1 MRALVIDDEQ
11 LVLEGLEALLQAM
24 LPDLSLDK
32 TGDVLAAAQLAA
44 SVCYEVVLLDWHL
57 RGQAGEAIDGRT
69 VIEAIRAAGS
79 RTPIIVVSGGE
90 RDDWP
95 QLMQELGLSGVVPK
109 CASGTQLVDA
119 IRIAT
124 RGGVYLPAQSPWD
137 SAASAARPA
146 QAAPARTLSPRERF
160 PELTPRQAEVFDVM
174 IRGLGDKQIARELGI
189 SEATVK
195 THVRGI
201 LAVVGVNRRGE
212 AVFEAT
218 GSGSK
223 NG

>member
-32 TGDVLAAAQLAA
+32 TADVNAATLLAA
-44 SVCYEVVLLDWHL
+44 SVRYELILLDWHL
-57 RGQAGEAIDGRT
+57 RGAAGEPVDGRSI
-69 VIEAIRAAGS
+69 VQAVRAAGS
-79 RTPIIVVSGGE
+79 TAPILVVSGDD
-90 RDDWP
+90 RHDWP
-95 QLMQELGLSGVVPK
+95 QLLQEMGLSGMVPK
-109 CASGTQLVDA
+109 CASGTQLIDA
-119 IRIAT
+119 IQVAT
-124 RGGVYLPAQSPWD
+124 RGGIYLPAWPLGE
-137 SAASAARPA
+137 ASSSWRQPA
-146 QAAPARTLSPRERF
+146 PPQRALSPRERF
-160 PELTPRQAEVFDVM
+160 PELTARQAEVFEVM

-218 GSGSK
+218 AAGGK
-223 NG
+223 NA

>member
-32 TGDVLAAAQLAA
+32 TADVEAATRLAA
-44 SVCYEVVLLDWHL
+44 SVGYEVILLDWHL
-57 RGQAGEAIDGRT
+57 RDAAGCPIDGRR
-69 VIEAIRAAGS
+69 VVQAIRDAGAA
-79 RTPIIVVSGGE
+79 TPIIVVSGDE
-90 RDDWP
+90 RSDWP
-95 QLMQELGLSGVVPK
+95 QLLQELALSGIVPK
-109 CASGTQLVDA
+109 CASGTQLIDA
-119 IRIAT
+119 IHVAT
-124 RGGVYLPAQSPWD
+124 RGGVYLPARALWSGD
-137 SAASAARPA
+137 SAAARRQPAHAARA
-146 QAAPARTLSPRERF
+146 LSPRERF
-160 PELTPRQAEVFDVM
+160 PELTQRQAEVFEVM

-195 THVRGI
+195 THVRGV
-201 LAVVGVNRRGE
+201 LAVVGVRRRGE

-218 GSGSK
+218 GSVRK